1 MENTLEIKIK
11 IKFEKISNDSYM
23 NFEYLTSIINLI
35 NTSFNNEFEISLAE
49 IHERTRSCE
58 ECWIH

>member
-23 NFEYLTSIINLI
+23 NFEYLTSIINRI
-35 NTSFNNEFEISLAE
+35 TTSFNNEFEISLAE
-49 IHERTRSCE
+49 IHDILEDF
-58 ECWIH
+58 

>member
-23 NFEYLTSIINLI
+23 NFEYLTSILI
-35 NTSFNNEFEISLAE
+35 TSSRFRSLKFTIFSKIFNFRVL
-49 IHERTRSCE
+49 
-58 ECWIH
+58 